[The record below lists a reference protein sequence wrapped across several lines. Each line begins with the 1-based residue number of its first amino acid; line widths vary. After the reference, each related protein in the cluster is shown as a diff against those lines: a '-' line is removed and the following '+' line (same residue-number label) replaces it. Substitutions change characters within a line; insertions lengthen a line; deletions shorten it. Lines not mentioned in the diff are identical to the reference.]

1 MKVVNHGGV
10 DVLTCQSNLKA
21 AVCGKELD
29 GGSENY
35 ITTESRK
42 MKRNRGSHRSNKLGN
57 QIGVD
62 DPTCQSNLKATVCGK
77 ELNGGS
83 ETCTAID
90 YKKRKRNRDRRLRRI
105 NKRKLMSTTNLEVKR
120 ELNGSSN
127 NESLTN

>member
-1 MKVVNHGGV
+1 MKLVNHGGV
-10 DVLTCQSNLKA
+10 DVPTCQSNLKVT
-21 AVCGKELD
+21 VCGKELD

-42 MKRNRGSHRSNKLGN
+42 RKQNRGSHRSNTLGN

-62 DPTCQSNLKATVCGK
+62 DPTCQLNLKATVCGK

-90 YKKRKRNRDRRLRRI
+90 SKKKETEQRSPTSPNQ
-105 NKRKLMSTTNLEVKR
+105 
-120 ELNGSSN
+120 
-127 NESLTN
+127 